1 MQSERESCCGIIST
15 TSRLIICESAFKNCT
30 SAAVKNDLDSWS
42 SCDNKWRADQS
53 IQRSQNTR
61 CLLPIR
67 WINSCRD
74 LWWHGYDLSTQ
85 FNSSLSKFLYV
96 YCLLL
101 SNRTGANLQ
110 RWRREPH
117 RTGLLSADWRGVPW
131 QRFITNV
138 SRPFFPFFLLSHFHI
153 RNNLTLDVEST
164 SVTNNVTNVSLTRP

>member
-30 SAAVKNDLDSWS
+30 SAAGKNDLDSWS

-74 LWWHGYDLSTQ
+74 LWWHGYHLSTQ
-85 FNSSLSKFLYV
+85 FNSSLCNMSIV
-96 YCLLL
+96 YCYRIEQVRTFKDDDESRTELDYSQLIDGAFLDNVL
-101 SNRTGANLQ
+101 SRM
-110 RWRREPH
+110 
-117 RTGLLSADWRGVPW
+117 
-131 QRFITNV
+131 
-138 SRPFFPFFLLSHFHI
+138 
-153 RNNLTLDVEST
+153 
-164 SVTNNVTNVSLTRP
+164 